1 MLTPTKGHPQENCVH
16 LVFSPKVIDLIL
28 RCGKKKLDWG
38 GLEMAFLFPAVPS
51 TQQSLVN
58 GIQELMESS
67 VSNSAFPNPSVLIA
81 MNLAGAQDLEAQK
94 LLMYKLLASD
104 SSGKQSHPLHN
115 PIP

>member
-1 MLTPTKGHPQENCVH
+1 MLTPTKRHPQENCVH
-16 LVFSPKVIDLIL
+16 LVFSPKGIDPFL
-28 RCGKKKLDWG
+28 RCGKKAGLG

-51 TQQSLVN
+51 AQQSLVN

-115 PIP
+115 PIA